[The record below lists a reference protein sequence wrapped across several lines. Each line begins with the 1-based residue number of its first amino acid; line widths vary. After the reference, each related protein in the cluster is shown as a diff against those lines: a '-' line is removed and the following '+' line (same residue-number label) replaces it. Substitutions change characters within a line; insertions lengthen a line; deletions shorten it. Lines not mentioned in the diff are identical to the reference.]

1 MAHRTKRP
9 DKRRRVA
16 LIHRMQGEADNA
28 SPLEIAMNRAAKLLP
43 AERELLVK
51 PVQAAFQAFKLG
63 QGNAAHLAALA
74 DALNVGADLAEK
86 VKIASNHTGTLDAGR
101 AAVLSLLDRYATSGS
116 WTLKG
121 TEIAALDEALFI
133 CRVQLDYCSRGELA
147 GAVQRVISRCQS
159 ALADDAA
166 GRAPANRVYDIG
178 ALGTAYNQA
187 AQLAAAA

>member
-16 LIHRMQGEADNA
+16 LIHRMHGEADNA
-28 SPLEIAMNRAAKLLP
+28 SPLAIALNRAAKLLP

-63 QGNAAHLAALA
+63 QGSAEHLAQIA
-74 DALNVGADLAEK
+74 DALNIGTDLAEK
-86 VKIASNHTGTLDAGR
+86 VKIASNHTGTLEAGK
-101 AAVLSLLDRYATSGS
+101 AAVLSLLDRHATTGS

-133 CRVQLDYCSRGELA
+133 CRVQLDFCSRGELS
-147 GAVQRVISRCQS
+147 GAVQRVISRCRS
-159 ALADDAA
+159 ALADEAA
-166 GRAPANRVYDIG
+166 GRNPEVPVYTIG
-178 ALGTAYNQA
+178 ALGPAYNQA

>member
-9 DKRRRVA
+9 DKRRRIA
-16 LIHRMQGEADNA
+16 MIHRMHGEADNA

-43 AERELLVK
+43 SERESLIK

-63 QGNAAHLAALA
+63 QGTSAHLAHIA
-74 DALNVGADLAEK
+74 DALNIGTDLAEK
-86 VKIASNHTGTLDAGR
+86 VKIASNHTGTLEAGK
-101 AAVLSLLDRYATSGS
+101 AAVLSLLDRHADTGS

-133 CRVQLDYCSRGELA
+133 CRVQLDFCSRGELA

-166 GRAPANRVYDIG
+166 GRQPAARVYDIG
-178 ALGTAYNQA
+178 ALGAAFNQA